1 MTSCR
6 FVLACLLVL
15 AAPLTA
21 AAAQGDP
28 RLVNG
33 VLEWP
38 RALTNESFVI
48 VRGDD
53 GVLYYVGVASARREG
68 TPAAGARV
76 AVLGIEGRSAH
87 EIAAVGLG
95 IGTTAD
101 AALAQLQGARPAP
114 VAAPPAATPPPV
126 AAGPAPIAPPTA
138 ASGPASGNAAVTSPA
153 PTSPAPPAPAAV
165 APAPSAPAAVAPAPA
180 PPAPAAVAPAPAPSA
195 PAAVAPAP
203 APPAPAAVAPA
214 PAITAPAAPAPAPVA
229 TPAAPVVPATPVPVS
244 PAETSASASSAAP
257 RGAVSASPATA
268 PAPTPAAVTPA
279 SAVATAPMT
288 PVDDRRWTEL
298 VGEVEKFVGRTLVL
312 RVDGG
317 GRVSVDVSSLSGN
330 LERMVAPGSRV
341 KVYGVP
347 VELRFKA
354 LGFIDPDARGRGR

>member
-21 AAAQGDP
+21 AAGQGDP

-87 EIAAVGLG
+87 EVTAVGLG

-101 AALAQLQGARPAP
+101 AALAHLQGARPAP
-114 VAAPPAATPPPV
+114 AAASPAATPPPV

-138 ASGPASGNAAVTSPA
+138 PSGPATGSAAVTSPA
-153 PTSPAPPAPAAV
+153 PAAPAAV
-165 APAPSAPAAVAPAPA
+165 APASAPPAPA
-180 PPAPAAVAPAPAPSA
+180 PPAPAPVAPAPAPL
-195 PAAVAPAP
+195 
-203 APPAPAAVAPA
+203 
-214 PAITAPAAPAPAPVA
+214 A
-229 TPAAPVVPATPVPVS
+229 TPAAPVVPATPAPVP

-257 RGAVSASPATA
+257 RTAVSASPPGA
-268 PAPTPAAVTPA
+268 PAPTPAAAMPT

>member
-21 AAAQGDP
+21 AAGQGDP

-87 EIAAVGLG
+87 EVTAVGIG

-114 VAAPPAATPPPV
+114 AAASPAATPPPV

-138 ASGPASGNAAVTSPA
+138 PSGPAAGNAAVTSPA
-153 PTSPAPPAPAAV
+153 P
-165 APAPSAPAAVAPAPA
+165 
-180 PPAPAAVAPAPAPSA
+180 
-195 PAAVAPAP
+195 
-203 APPAPAAVAPA
+203 
-214 PAITAPAAPAPAPVA
+214 
-229 TPAAPVVPATPVPVS
+229 
-244 PAETSASASSAAP
+244 
-257 RGAVSASPATA
+257 
-268 PAPTPAAVTPA
+268 
-279 SAVATAPMT
+279 
-288 PVDDRRWTEL
+288 
-298 VGEVEKFVGRTLVL
+298 
-312 RVDGG
+312 
-317 GRVSVDVSSLSGN
+317 
-330 LERMVAPGSRV
+330 
-341 KVYGVP
+341 
-347 VELRFKA
+347 
-354 LGFIDPDARGRGR
+354 

>member
-21 AAAQGDP
+21 AAGQGDP

-87 EIAAVGLG
+87 EVTAVGIG

-114 VAAPPAATPPPV
+114 AAASPAAAPPPV
-126 AAGPAPIAPPTA
+126 AAGPAPIAPPSPAGKRGGVTA
-138 ASGPASGNAAVTSPA
+138 GAVARPRPRPWLRAAVTPA
-153 PTSPAPPAPAAV
+153 APRPPDRARGAHPGSARHARPTAV
-165 APAPSAPAAVAPAPA
+165 APAPTAVTPAPT
-180 PPAPAAVAPAPAPSA
+180 AVVP
-195 PAAVAPAP
+195 V
-203 APPAPAAVAPA
+203 
-214 PAITAPAAPAPAPVA
+214 APAPAPVA
-229 TPAAPVVPATPVPVS
+229 TPPAPVAPATPAPVPTGRDERVGVV
-244 PAETSASASSAAP
+244 
-257 RGAVSASPATA
+257 RRTA
-268 PAPTPAAVTPA
+268 H
-279 SAVATAPMT
+279 
-288 PVDDRRWTEL
+288 
-298 VGEVEKFVGRTLVL
+298 GRQ
-312 RVDGG
+312 R
-317 GRVSVDVSSLSGN
+317 
-330 LERMVAPGSRV
+330 VAPPPPPRRRRR
-341 KVYGVP
+341 P
-347 VELRFKA
+347 
-354 LGFIDPDARGRGR
+354 PP

>member
-1 MTSCR
+1 MTSR
-6 FVLACLLVL
+6 RLVLACLLVL

-21 AAAQGDP
+21 AAGQGDP

-38 RALTNESFVI
+38 RALTNEPFVV

-68 TPAAGARV
+68 TPGAGVRV

-87 EIAAVGLG
+87 EITAVGLG

-114 VAAPPAATPPPV
+114 AAASAVATPPPV
-126 AAGPAPIAPPTA
+126 AAGPAPSAPPMA
-138 ASGPASGNAAVTSPA
+138 PSGPAAGNAAVTSPA
-153 PTSPAPPAPAAV
+153 PPALAPV
-165 APAPSAPAAVAPAPA
+165 
-180 PPAPAAVAPAPAPSA
+180 
-195 PAAVAPAP
+195 
-203 APPAPAAVAPA
+203 
-214 PAITAPAAPAPAPVA
+214 APAPAPVA
-229 TPAAPVVPATPVPVS
+229 TPAAPVAPATPLS
-244 PAETSASASSAAP
+244 AETSASASSAAP
-257 RGAVSASPATA
+257 RAVVSAPPLAA
-268 PAPTPAAVTPA
+268 PAAGPSRTPAAVTPA
-279 SAVATAPMT
+279 SAVATAPMS

-312 RVDGG
+312 RVDG

>member
-38 RALTNESFVI
+38 RALTNESFVV

-87 EIAAVGLG
+87 EIAAIGLG

-153 PTSPAPPAPAAV
+153 PP
-165 APAPSAPAAVAPAPA
+165 APAAVAPAPA
-180 PPAPAAVAPAPAPSA
+180 PPAPAAVAPAPAPPA

-203 APPAPAAVAPA
+203 APPAPAV
-214 PAITAPAAPAPAPVA
+214 TAPATPAPAPVA
-229 TPAAPVVPATPVPVS
+229 TPAAPVVPATPVPVV

-257 RGAVSASPATA
+257 RGAVSASP
-268 PAPTPAAVTPA
+268 
-279 SAVATAPMT
+279 AVATAPMT

>member
-21 AAAQGDP
+21 AAGQGDP

-38 RALTNESFVI
+38 RALTNESFVV

-87 EIAAVGLG
+87 EITAVGLG

-101 AALAQLQGARPAP
+101 AALAQLQGPRPVP
-114 VAAPPAATPPPV
+114 AAASPAATPPPV
-126 AAGPAPIAPPTA
+126 AAGPAPTAPPTA
-138 ASGPASGNAAVTSPA
+138 PSGPAAGNAAVTS
-153 PTSPAPPAPAAV
+153 
-165 APAPSAPAAVAPAPA
+165 PAPSAPAAVAPAAAAPAPVAPASA
-180 PPAPAAVAPAPAPSA
+180 PPAPAPVAPAPAP
-195 PAAVAPAP
+195 VAPAP
-203 APPAPAAVAPA
+203 APV
-214 PAITAPAAPAPAPVA
+214 APAPAPVA
-229 TPAAPVVPATPVPVS
+229 TPAVPVVPATPAPVT

-257 RGAVSASPATA
+257 RAAVSASPAA
-268 PAPTPAAVTPA
+268 VPPAPPPAAVTPA

>member
-1 MTSCR
+1 M
-6 FVLACLLVL
+6 VL

-114 VAAPPAATPPPV
+114 AAASPAATPPPV

-138 ASGPASGNAAVTSPA
+138 PSGPAAGNATVT
-153 PTSPAPPAPAAV
+153 
-165 APAPSAPAAVAPAPA
+165 APAPS
-180 PPAPAAVAPAPAPSA
+180 APAAVAPAPAPSA
-195 PAAVAPAP
+195 PAAVAPASAPPAP
-203 APPAPAAVAPA
+203 APPAPASVS
-214 PAITAPAAPAPAPVA
+214 PAPAPVA
-229 TPAAPVVPATPVPVS
+229 APAAPVVPAAPAPVP

-257 RGAVSASPATA
+257 RAAVSASPGAA
-268 PAPTPAAVTPA
+268 PAPTPPAVTPA
-279 SAVATAPMT
+279 SAVATAPMS

>member
-68 TPAAGARV
+68 TPAAGVRV

-153 PTSPAPPAPAAV
+153 PPAPAAV
-165 APAPSAPAAVAPAPA
+165 
-180 PPAPAAVAPAPAPSA
+180 APAPSA

>member
-21 AAAQGDP
+21 AAGQGDP

-87 EIAAVGLG
+87 EITAVGLG

-101 AALAQLQGARPAP
+101 AALAHLQGARPAP
-114 VAAPPAATPPPV
+114 AAASPAATPSPV

-138 ASGPASGNAAVTSPA
+138 PSGPAAGNAAVTSPA
-153 PTSPAPPAPAAV
+153 PPAPAAAAPAAV
-165 APAPSAPAAVAPAPA
+165 APAAVGPASAPPAPA
-180 PPAPAAVAPAPAPSA
+180 PPAPAAV
-195 PAAVAPAP
+195 
-203 APPAPAAVAPA
+203 
-214 PAITAPAAPAPAPVA
+214 APAPAPVA
-229 TPAAPVVPATPVPVS
+229 TPAAPVVPATPAPVP

-257 RGAVSASPATA
+257 RAAVSASPAA
-268 PAPTPAAVTPA
+268 PPAPTPAAVTPA

>member
-68 TPAAGARV
+68 TPAAGVRV

-165 APAPSAPAAVAPAPA
+165 
-180 PPAPAAVAPAPAPSA
+180 APAPSA